1 MATTYLRKNKRK
13 ICDEKRILLLKKEEK
28 TENRAI
34 FYPKRTTFSKNVCGK
49 VLQNEKRPWSSQR
62 MTQGLKYYFQ
72 IRFTFEER
80 IKEITSERINHF
92 CWDSGIIPTLLSR
105 KVSD

>member
-1 MATTYLRKNKRK
+1 M
-13 ICDEKRILLLKKEEK
+13 LKKEEK

-72 IRFTFEER
+72 IRFIFEER
-80 IKEITSERINHF
+80 IKEITSERINLI
-92 CWDSGIIPTLLSR
+92 CWDIFFIPTRSLRRVWVKGRSKLC
-105 KVSD
+105 